1 MTAPVYSRTSSAIR
15 RLTPLD
21 PEAFHLAID
30 GAQRETN
37 FHTGDTLLRAAWMPS
52 AASPGSRGTAL
63 WAFVGHVFDD
73 TIRPRAPCPNRLW
86 RLPPRPIS
94 SCRGIS

>member
-30 GAQRETN
+30 GAQRETR
-37 FHTGDTLLRAAWMPS
+37 FHIAAPLARARCLGRRQRWNDYQASATLRPLDRTRAREADENKS
-52 AASPGSRGTAL
+52 LDKLAHT
-63 WAFVGHVFDD
+63 
-73 TIRPRAPCPNRLW
+73 
-86 RLPPRPIS
+86 
-94 SCRGIS
+94 